1 MSKGA
6 GRNVSTCRSPC
17 GDATGDLD
25 GSRGLEDGESG
36 EDAGESGQTDS
47 DCAADK
53 GCWGSYKGPAHRT
66 WRLEPLRE
74 KGRPREGRWFRPSR
88 GSLQQKKGSLPFV
101 TARINPPSGSGSGSQ
116 GRSWIRHHRSGSF
129 WALLVIRLVENPL
142 HDGGGGRIKATACP
156 FLSDHLF
163 SFHVTAGVSGLH
175 RPMRR
180 PSAGPRLG
188 HPFFRS
194 FSALPRRGHR
204 RAKLRTRSKMSGP
217 PKCFALT
224 FPSLTQ

>member
-180 PSAGPRLG
+180 L
-188 HPFFRS
+188 
-194 FSALPRRGHR
+194 R
-204 RAKLRTRSKMSGP
+204 RARASVTFFFVASAPSLAEVIAVPSSEHD
-217 PKCFALT
+217 PKCRARRNAS
-224 FPSLTQ
+224 PSPSPL